1 MPAIRSVQNH
11 GGDAMTRT
19 VRWLFPALML
29 AAGHAFTGTANAQ
42 NWPDRPIKFISSQ
55 AAGGGTDVIGRLVAD
70 ELSTRVGQPIVYEN
84 RPGGGNV
91 IGTQAAARSAPDGY
105 TFFFGTAAALVT
117 DPYTFKSLPYD
128 PMKDFTVV
136 SNIAEVSFMVLA
148 HPDVPAKTLPELFA
162 YAKAN
167 PAKLAIATDGAR
179 RFSGMI
185 AAWLNKLAGT
195 EISYVPYT
203 QMTQGI
209 QDVLA
214 GRVQL
219 LVIAAPTARGH
230 IASGKL
236 RPLAVTSERR
246 LPDFP
251 DVPAVA
257 ETFPGFDF
265 AGWFAL
271 AAPTGVPEPILARV
285 NRDMAAIMTDPA
297 VVTKLR
303 NVGYIS
309 HGGGTLKQVHTYVQ
323 TQHSAWGTL
332 VREIGL
338 TPE

>member
-1 MPAIRSVQNH
+1 M
-11 GGDAMTRT
+11 T
-19 VRWLFPALML
+19 VRWLLAILALAVSQTSL
-29 AAGHAFTGTANAQ
+29 RAD

-55 AAGGGTDVIGRLVAD
+55 AAGGGTDVLGRLVAD
-70 ELSTRVGQPIVYEN
+70 QLSARLGQPIIYEN

-91 IGTQAAARSAPDGY
+91 IGTQAAARSAPDGN
-105 TFFFGTAAALVT
+105 TFFFATAAALVT

-148 HPDVPAKTLPELFA
+148 HPDVPAKDLPELFA

-167 PAKLAIATDGAR
+167 PDKLAIATDGAR

-195 EISYVPYT
+195 TMSYVPYT

-209 QDVLA
+209 QDVLT

-219 LVIAAPTARGH
+219 VVIAAPTARAH
-230 IASGKL
+230 VTTGKL
-236 RPLAVTSERR
+236 KALAVTSAKR

-265 AGWFAL
+265 AGWFVL
-271 AAPTGVPEPILARV
+271 AAPTGVPDAVVLRV
-285 NRDMAAIMTDPA
+285 NREMAGIMTDPA
-297 VVTKLR
+297 VVKKLAD
-303 NVGYIS
+303 VGYIS
-309 HGGGTLKQVHTYVQ
+309 HGGGTLAQARDYVLL
-323 TQHSAWGTL
+323 QHAAWGNL
-332 VREIGL
+332 VKEIGL
-338 TPE
+338 QPE